1 MSSREGYDSY
11 KLYLA
16 MKLHFNSENYN
27 FNQYNGHVKADL
39 SSFMKRKDKF
49 HFAKLARKYKDKLI
63 DFYIANLSQGD
74 YWAGELLEREAE
86 ERYTDWRKRRQKLS
100 HMFEQEVKQLL
111 EKKTIQEVL
120 TVTRGQHPY
129 LLKQYMG
136 KNISLETMVM
146 LTEITNCTKKWNE
159 LISDTIIYPEVNNKI
174 QKYRPFISYD
184 FAKFKERLKELCSQ

>member
-27 FNQYNGHVKADL
+27 FKQYNGHVKADL

-120 TVTRGQHPY
+120 TCTGGQHPY
-129 LLKQYMG
+129 LLKQFLG
-136 KNISLETMVM
+136 KKISLETMCI
-146 LTEITNCTKKWNE
+146 LDEITDYSKSWKK
-159 LISDTIIYPEVNNKI
+159 LISENIVYPGVHHRI
-174 QKYRPFISYD
+174 DKYKSFLSYD
-184 FAKFKERLKELCSQ
+184 QKKYKMKLIELCST

>member
-27 FNQYNGHVKADL
+27 FNQYNGNVKADL

-120 TVTRGQHPY
+120 TCTGGQHPY
-129 LLKQYMG
+129 LLKQFLG
-136 KNISLETMVM
+136 KKISLETMCI
-146 LTEITNCTKKWNE
+146 LDEITNYSLNWKK
-159 LISDTIIYPEVNNKI
+159 LISENIIYPDVHHRI
-174 QKYRPFISYD
+174 DKYKSFLSYD
-184 FAKFKERLKELCSQ
+184 QKKYKMKLIELCST

>member
-11 KLYLA
+11 QLYLA

-27 FNQYNGHVKADL
+27 FRQYNGNVKADL

-86 ERYTDWRKRRQKLS
+86 RDILIGVREDKNYHTCLN
-100 HMFEQEVKQLL
+100 
-111 EKKTIQEVL
+111 KK
-120 TVTRGQHPY
+120 
-129 LLKQYMG
+129 
-136 KNISLETMVM
+136 
-146 LTEITNCTKKWNE
+146 
-159 LISDTIIYPEVNNKI
+159 
-174 QKYRPFISYD
+174 
-184 FAKFKERLKELCSQ
+184 

>member
-120 TVTRGQHPY
+120 TCTGGQHPY
-129 LLKQYMG
+129 LLKQFLG
-136 KNISLETMVM
+136 KKISLETMCI
-146 LTEITNCTKKWNE
+146 LDEITDYSKSWKK
-159 LISDTIIYPEVNNKI
+159 LISENIVYPGVHHRI
-174 QKYRPFISYD
+174 DKYKSFLSYD
-184 FAKFKERLKELCSQ
+184 QKKYKIKLIELCST

>member
-11 KLYLA
+11 QLYLA

-27 FNQYNGHVKADL
+27 FNQYNGNVKADL

-120 TVTRGQHPY
+120 TCTGGQHPY
-129 LLKQYMG
+129 LLKQFLG
-136 KNISLETMVM
+136 KNISLETMCI
-146 LTEITNCTKKWNE
+146 LDEITNYSLNWKK
-159 LISDTIIYPEVNNKI
+159 LISENIIYPGVHHRI
-174 QKYRPFISYD
+174 DKYKSFLSYD
-184 FAKFKERLKELCSQ
+184 QKKYKMKLIELCST

>member
-63 DFYIANLSQGD
+63 DFYIANLSQVD

-120 TVTRGQHPY
+120 TCTGGQHPH
-129 LLKQYMG
+129 LLKQFLG
-136 KNISLETMVM
+136 KKISLETMCI
-146 LTEITNCTKKWNE
+146 LDEITDYSKSWKK
-159 LISDTIIYPEVNNKI
+159 LISENIVYPGVHHRIDKYKSFLYFDKNKYKKKLI
-174 QKYRPFISYD
+174 
-184 FAKFKERLKELCSQ
+184 ELCST

>member
-11 KLYLA
+11 QLYLA

-27 FNQYNGHVKADL
+27 FKQYNGHVKADL

-86 ERYTDWRKRRQKLS
+86 ERYTEWRKRRQKLS

-120 TVTRGQHPY
+120 TVYKGQHPY
-129 LLKQYMG
+129 LLKQFLG
-136 KNISLETMVM
+136 KKISLETMCI
-146 LTEITNCTKKWNE
+146 LDEITNYSLNWKK
-159 LISDTIIYPEVNNKI
+159 LISENIVYPGVHHRI
-174 QKYRPFISYD
+174 DKYKSFLSYD
-184 FAKFKERLKELCSQ
+184 QKKYKMKLIELCST